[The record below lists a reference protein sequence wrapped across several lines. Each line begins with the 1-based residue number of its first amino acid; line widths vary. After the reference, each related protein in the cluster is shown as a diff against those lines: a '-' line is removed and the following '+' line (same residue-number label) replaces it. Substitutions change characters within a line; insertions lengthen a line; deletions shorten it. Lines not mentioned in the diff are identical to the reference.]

1 MFKDLARGQ
10 GKGGKERQEISM
22 SGDSESR
29 GAPRVK
35 GNETVRGNLGRGEIS
50 QEGGTYPF

>member
-1 MFKDLARGQ
+1 MYKDLARGQ